1 MRNERV
7 REMTTAG
14 IFSAII
20 LFMALVPAPWGLT
33 WGFFRLSPGV
43 EVTIIH
49 IPVIIGGIFGG
60 KRVSIFLGFMFGAGS
75 LIAAL
80 IYGGVFAPFFYNPLV
95 SILPR
100 VLFGYFIY
108 VFYEYVSKAIKNR
121 YLSMGL
127 AFGLSTFAHSIMV
140 LVMLYLFSFSSD
152 TYASIF
158 VDANIFEFIIAI
170 LGFNAVLE
178 IIMAIVVGVPI
189 GLRIKEFRE
198 LDQTA

>member
-7 REMTTAG
+7 KEMTTAG
-14 IFSAII
+14 VFSAII
-20 LFMALVPAPWGLT
+20 LFLALVPAPWGLT

-60 KRVSIFLGFMFGAGS
+60 KRVSIFLGLMFGVGS

-95 SILPR
+95 SVLPR

-108 VFYEYVSKAIKNR
+108 LIYGLTSRFIKNNL
-121 YLSMGL
+121 LSMGL
-127 AFGLSTFAHSIMV
+127 AFGLSTFMHSIMV
-140 LVMLYLFSFSSD
+140 LVMLYLFSFNSG
-152 TYASIF
+152 TYAEIF
-158 VDANIFEFIIAI
+158 VDANVFQFILAI

-178 IIMAIVVGVPI
+178 IAMAIVVGVPI
-189 GLRIKEFRE
+189 GLRIKDFRE
-198 LDQTA
+198 YDVAV